1 MRKFLLPAVL
11 SALIL
16 LISGCSTGD
25 DAVAQGG
32 NTFQFVSPGGQTVI
46 TYEPAD
52 RKPIAGLEG
61 EDLVSGQPLALSDAR
76 FADKVVVINVW
87 GSWCGPCRGEADD
100 LERVYEDNRDDG
112 VEFLG
117 INLRDDRDSAKDFVI
132 DRKVGF
138 PSIYDFPGLSLA
150 ALTTPDLGGPDDDR
164 PRPAAPA
171 RRGLPQGR
179 LRQGTRRGRQA
190 SRRGTGGFGLMT
202 SSTVI
207 AASIGDTFADTVTS
221 GPLLLALA
229 ACLLAGLVS
238 FASPCVVPLVPRLSV
253 VSRGTGRRRGPPAV
267 KVGGGLQE
275 RAFEGRARRRSVR
288 ARLHR
293 RLRRGHRDRP
303 RRDQYLCPE
312 S

>member
-16 LISGCSTGD
+16 LISGCGTGD
-25 DAVAQGG
+25 DAVAQG

-61 EDLVSGQPLALSDAR
+61 EDLVSGQPLSLSDAR

-100 LERVYEDNRDDG
+100 LERVYEDNRDNG

-117 INLRDDRDSAKDFVI
+117 INLRDDRNSAKDFVI

-150 ALTTPDLGGPDDDR
+150 ALTTPTSVVPTTIVLDR
-164 PRPAAPA
+164 QHRPAAVFLKAVSDKELDEVVKRVAAEP
-171 RRGLPQGR
+171 
-179 LRQGTRRGRQA
+179 
-190 SRRGTGGFGLMT
+190 TG
-202 SSTVI
+202 
-207 AASIGDTFADTVTS
+207 AA
-221 GPLLLALA
+221 
-229 ACLLAGLVS
+229 
-238 FASPCVVPLVPRLSV
+238 
-253 VSRGTGRRRGPPAV
+253 
-267 KVGGGLQE
+267 
-275 RAFEGRARRRSVR
+275 
-288 ARLHR
+288 
-293 RLRRGHRDRP
+293 
-303 RRDQYLCPE
+303 
-312 S
+312 